1 MSAILKD
8 TILTTHRRLFMA
20 GFAVVC
26 LAGVP
31 ACAPLT
37 KDEASAPIASQQPPP
52 PSSYPEQ
59 PVVSAPPD
67 DGVLKRVPGSAAD
80 MTLTQ
85 IRNLNLAPDWHPS
98 DHPPMPSVVAQG
110 RKPDMFACGYCH
122 YPNGQGRP
130 ENASLAG
137 LSAGYISQQ
146 MADFKSGQR
155 KSSEP
160 KMRAVALMVANA
172 KAATDEDVMIS
183 ANYFS
188 GITYKPWV
196 RVVET
201 EDVPKTSVSGFML
214 VPIEGGGMEPIGQR
228 VIEVAED
235 LARTSVRDSRSGFVA
250 YVPIGSIKKG
260 ERLVNAGGRGATAMC
275 ASCHGTGLKG
285 QGDIPPLAGRSPT
298 YTLRQLYDFQS
309 GARAGQSS
317 ALMRDAVSKLTI
329 ADMVSIVAY
338 TASLAP

>member
-1 MSAILKD
+1 MSAIH
-8 TILTTHRRLFMA
+8 TGSIFASRPNRWMA
-20 GFAVVC
+20 GLAVVF
-26 LAGVP
+26 LAGIS
-31 ACAPLT
+31 ACAPLQ
-37 KDEASAPIASQQPPP
+37 KDEPLEPLASQLPPP

-59 PVVSAPPD
+59 PAVNAPPD
-67 DGVLKRVPGSAAD
+67 DGVPRRVPGSAVAL
-80 MTLTQ
+80 TLTQ

-98 DHPPMPSVVAQG
+98 DHQPMPPVVAQG
-110 RKPDMFACGYCH
+110 RKPEMFACGYCH

-137 LSAGYISQQ
+137 LSPGYISQQ

-160 KMRAVALMVANA
+160 KMKAVTFMVANA
-172 KAATDEDVMIS
+172 KAATDEEVRVS

-188 GITYKPWV
+188 GISYKPWV

-201 EDVPKTSVSGFML
+201 DNVPKTSVSGFML

-250 YVPIGSIKKG
+250 YVPIGSINKG
-260 ERLVNAGGRGATAMC
+260 EKLVSGGGRGATAMC
-275 ASCHGTGLKG
+275 ASCHGPGLKG
-285 QGDIPPLAGRSPT
+285 QGDTPPLAGRSPS

-317 ALMRDAVSKLTI
+317 SLMREAVSKLTVS
-329 ADMVSIVAY
+329 DMVSIVAY
-338 TASLAP
+338 TASLSP